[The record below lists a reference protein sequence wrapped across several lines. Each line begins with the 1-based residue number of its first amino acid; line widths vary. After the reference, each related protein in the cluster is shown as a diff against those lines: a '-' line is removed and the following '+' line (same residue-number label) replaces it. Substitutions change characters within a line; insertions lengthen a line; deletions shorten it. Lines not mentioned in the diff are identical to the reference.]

1 MQNTSRRTALQ
12 QLGFVVGAAIL
23 VLVSDQVTKA
33 CIRRFVAY
41 GESLSVIP
49 GCFNITHRLNQ
60 GIAFS
65 FFSNVNAAPYIFS
78 AVAVLAVIFIG
89 WLAYRHTDLPVKVI
103 LALGLVAGG
112 ALGNMID
119 RILPPHKVLDFVDWY
134 VGNYHWP
141 AFNIA
146 DSAICVGAALLVL
159 AAFTDPQ
166 AFSRQKTSSS
176 EPAP

>member
-12 QLGFVVGAAIL
+12 QFCCVAGAAIL
-23 VLVSDQVTKA
+23 VLVSDQVTKTG
-33 CIRRFVAY
+33 IRRFVAY
-41 GESLSVIP
+41 GESVSIIP

-78 AVAVLAVIFIG
+78 FVAVLAVMFIG
-89 WLAYRHTDLPVKVI
+89 WLAYRHRDLPVKVV
-103 LALGLVAGG
+103 LGLGLVAGG
-112 ALGNMID
+112 AAGNMID

-134 VGNYHWP
+134 VGQYHWP

-146 DSAICVGAALLVL
+146 DSTICIGAALLVL

-166 AFSRQKTSSS
+166 AFSGQKASSAS
-176 EPAP
+176 EP